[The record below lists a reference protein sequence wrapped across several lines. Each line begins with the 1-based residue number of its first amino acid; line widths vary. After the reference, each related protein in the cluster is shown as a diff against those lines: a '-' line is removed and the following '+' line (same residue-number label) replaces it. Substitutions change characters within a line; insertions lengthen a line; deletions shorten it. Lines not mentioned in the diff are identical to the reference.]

1 MIAREFFELDK
12 KAYPVIGHVTGVV
25 NGTKFE
31 NVPRLHIQMM
41 SDYHWQISALKDR
54 LERPEV
60 YELFENVPCVI
71 ERLRRWLVE
80 NDRLATPQERRL
92 AQTLVY

>member
-1 MIAREFFELDK
+1 MIAHEFFELDK
-12 KAYPVIGHVTGVV
+12 KVYPVIGHVTSVV

-31 NVPRLHIQMM
+31 NIPRVHIQMM
-41 SDYHWQISALKDR
+41 SDYHWQMSALKDR

-60 YELFENVPCVI
+60 YEFFENVPCTI
-71 ERLRRWLVE
+71 ERLRRWLME

-92 AQTLVY
+92 VQTLVS

>member
-12 KAYPVIGHVTGVV
+12 KAYPVIDHVTGVV

-41 SDYHWQISALKDR
+41 SDLKDR

-60 YELFENVPCVI
+60 YEVFENVPCVI

-92 AQTLVY
+92 AQTLVS